1 MDSDQAFSAVLYLR
15 PNLQTEQLPSL
26 LESEM
31 PNVKKLIKECPK
43 QNVER
48 SFPQIGDGIVES
60 LMSLFPNSIR
70 TTIDSDSSYNNLLSN
85 IKDAPKPFI
94 QQVYI
99 VEIPEDFETKYFDS
113 MVSNIDEQFSKRTFG
128 KHMSA
133 LVGTPAPVS
142 ERRNL
147 AIKP

>member
-1 MDSDQAFSAVLYLR
+1 
-15 PNLQTEQLPSL
+15 
-26 LESEM
+26 M
-31 PNVKKLIKECPK
+31 PKVKKLIKECPK

-70 TTIDSDSSYNNLLSN
+70 TIIDSDSSYNNLLSN

-99 VEIPEDFETKYFDS
+99 VEIPEDFESKYFDS
-113 MVSNIDEQFSKRTFG
+113 MVSNIDEEFSK
-128 KHMSA
+128 
-133 LVGTPAPVS
+133 
-142 ERRNL
+142 
-147 AIKP
+147 